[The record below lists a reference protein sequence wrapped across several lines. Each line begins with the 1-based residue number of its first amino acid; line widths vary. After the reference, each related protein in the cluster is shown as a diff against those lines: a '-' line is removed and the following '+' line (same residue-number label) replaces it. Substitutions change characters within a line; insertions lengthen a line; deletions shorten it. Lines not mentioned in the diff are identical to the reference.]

1 MCIWLMIIM
10 HARLTFIYFQVR
22 KSIMIIDGR
31 AVFGRKIDSVR
42 VVILVGVTQVIVVLL
57 LVLLKRELE
66 IIFVV

>member
-1 MCIWLMIIM
+1 
-10 HARLTFIYFQVR
+10 
-22 KSIMIIDGR
+22 MIIDGR
-31 AVFGRKIDSVR
+31 AVVGRKIDSVR